1 MIKEFKRLIDSY
13 KYITII
19 THINPDAD
27 TIGTGLGIYH
37 ILKNLGKNVEIVN
50 FSYQFSNG
58 VKFLRGFDKIKNRI
72 DYEDSIIIACDCG
85 DIGRIGFDI
94 SGREIINIDHH
105 YGNSNFGILNII
117 DDRAVSA
124 SQVAYQFLK
133 DDFKID
139 RVVAEC
145 FYTAL
150 VSDTQSFRTN
160 NLTDETFGI
169 ASELISKGA
178 NPSRVAQNLTQKN
191 SLASIRLLA
200 KALDTFTLY
209 LDGIV
214 GVVVVDEDMM
224 NSCGATISDC
234 DNLAPYTYSL
244 ATTEIGVL
252 IVKLEDKTKVS
263 LRAKNKNLD
272 MSKIASFFGGGGHR
286 SASGFRVSK
295 DRVDLIEEIINQIK
309 IVLDSNESK

>member
-1 MIKEFKRLIDSY
+1 MIKKFKKLIDNY

-50 FSYQFSNG
+50 FSYQFSNS

-72 DYEDSIIIACDCG
+72 DYKDSIIIACDCG

-94 SGREIINIDHH
+94 SGRDIINIDHH

-117 DDRAVSA
+117 DDKAVSA

-160 NLTDETFGI
+160 NLSDETFKI
-169 ASELISKGA
+169 ASELITKGA
-178 NPSRVAQNLTQKN
+178 NPSKVAQNLTQKN

-200 KALDTFTLY
+200 KALDKFTLY
-209 LDGIV
+209 LDGEV
-214 GVVVVDEDMM
+214 GVIVVDMDMM
-224 NSCGATISDC
+224 SSCGATISDT
-234 DNLAPYTYSL
+234 DALAPYTYSL

-252 IVKLEDKTKVS
+252 IIKLEDKIKVS
-263 LRAKNKNLD
+263 LRAKNRHLD
-272 MSKIASFFGGGGHR
+272 MSTIASSFGGGGHR
-286 SASGFRVSK
+286 SASGFRV
-295 DRVDLIEEIINQIK
+295 DINYIDLIEIIIEKIK
-309 IVLDSNESK
+309 IVLEEYASK